1 MNLPYTYRLSWTK
14 ADLHYYGC
22 RSAKD
27 CHPSDLWVT
36 YFTSSEY
43 VKEVVE
49 LHGPPDIVKI
59 TRTFVK
65 SEDAYDWESKFLSRV
80 DARRNPKF
88 INRSNSP
95 FGPYMNLK
103 GNFKCRASVL
113 KGIEGMRRKYGG
125 VGSAVASIK
134 ESVQNTNRKRYGVHH
149 TLHLDHVREARE
161 TSCLDKYRVTNPFLS
176 EEFQKSLANPMD
188 CPKVREH
195 HKRAMEN
202 YDWGTRNSKSRR
214 TVKRKYGVEYITQ
227 SKVFKKKSKETTLRK
242 YGVENYALTQEFR
255 DRMARLKRPCPFMC
269 RDGHTYDPGNLS
281 QHMAKVHGWTKEQI
295 NQLKSGEEADN
306 EIVTTDE
313 RR

>member
-22 RSAKD
+22 RSAKY

-49 LHGPPDIVKI
+49 LHGPPDIVKV
-59 TRTFVK
+59 TRTFDK

-88 INRSNSP
+88 INRSNCP

-103 GNFKCRASVL
+103 GNFKCRASAL
-113 KGIEGMRRKYGG
+113 KGVEGVRRKYGM
-125 VGSAVASIK
+125 VGAAVGSIK
-134 ESVQNTNRKRYGVHH
+134 ESVQKTNQQRYGVHH
-149 TLHLDHVREARE
+149 TLHLDQVREARE
-161 TSCLDKYRVTNPFLS
+161 KACLDKYGVTNPFLS
-176 EEFQKSLANPMD
+176 EDFQKSLANPME
-188 CPKVREH
+188 CSKAREN
-195 HKRAMEN
+195 HKRVMEN
-202 YDWGTRNSKSRR
+202 YDWSKRNSKSKR
-214 TVKRKYGVEYITQ
+214 TVRCRYGVDYITQ
-227 SKVFKKKSKETTLRK
+227 SGVFKEKSKETTLKR

-255 DRMARLKRPCPFMC
+255 DRMAKLKRPCPFMC
-269 RDGHTYDPGNLS
+269 RDGYAYDPGNLS
-281 QHMAKVHGWTKEQI
+281 KHMTKVHGWTKDQI
-295 NQLKSGEEADN
+295 NQLKSEEEVNN
-306 EIVTTDE
+306 EIVTIDE